1 MTQHPVPFDDSGGS
15 SPRLIAK
22 AKRAKESNDLAVYR
36 YDLGAAARALMD
48 QADSWA
54 AHDANRTAL
63 ECELDLLDYGL
74 ARTGGSAAKAELVA
88 RTVSRLSNINDRRI
102 TRRFGG

>member
-1 MTQHPVPFDDSGGS
+1 MSLHPVPFDEPGGS
-15 SPRLIAK
+15 SPRQITK
-22 AKRAKESNDLAVYR
+22 AKRAKESNDLEVYR
-36 YDLGAAARALMD
+36 YDLGAAARTLMD

-88 RTVSRLSNINDRRI
+88 RSVNRLSNINDRRV